1 MPRPGRG
8 INEYRG
14 AAGKKSWVARL
25 IRAKTRW
32 AGYKS
37 NMAAATDTRTAPDA
51 VETATMRRV
60 AWRIVP
66 FLMLCYFV
74 SFVDRVN
81 AGFAA
86 LDMNKDLH
94 LSPAAFGL
102 GGGLFFV
109 SYFIFEV
116 PSNLA
121 LERVGAR
128 RWIARIMVSWGIV
141 AAAMALIVGPYS
153 YYLVRLLLGTAEA
166 GFFPG
171 VMLYITYWFPA
182 VHRARIISWFM
193 VAVPISAFLGSP
205 ISAALLGTDGWLGL
219 RGWQWMFIIEGVPAV
234 LLGLACMFVLDDRPT
249 TARWLDP
256 AQRDWLTARLAAENA
271 AARPV
276 TQQSLWRVLANGRVL
291 ALAVVLAGTTAN
303 SSGIQLWSPQMLK
316 SFGLTNMQTGLANA
330 IPFAIASVA
339 MIWWGRRSDRLHE
352 RVWHTVLPL
361 ALIAVALAAALVFQ
375 SLAGTI
381 AILTLAVIGIYACKG
396 PVWAVST
403 EWLAAGVAAAGLA
416 QINAL
421 SNLAGFG
428 TIYVVGVIKSA
439 TGSFALAMLPL
450 MALAAVSAVTMW
462 ALGRR
467 R

>member
-1 MPRPGRG
+1 
-8 INEYRG
+8 
-14 AAGKKSWVARL
+14 
-25 IRAKTRW
+25 
-32 AGYKS
+32 
-37 NMAAATDTRTAPDA
+37 MAATTDTATAPDA
-51 VETATMRRV
+51 LEAATMRRV

-66 FLMLCYFV
+66 FLMLCYFI

-94 LSPAAFGL
+94 LSPAVFGL

-153 YYLVRLLLGTAEA
+153 YYFVRLLLGAAEA

-182 VHRARIISWFM
+182 AYRARIIGWFM

-205 ISAALLGTDGWLGL
+205 LSAALLGTDGWLGL
-219 RGWQWMFIIEGVPAV
+219 RGWQWMFVLEGVPAV
-234 LLGLACMFVLDDRPT
+234 LLGLACLFYLDDRPHG
-249 TARWLDP
+249 AKWLDP
-256 AQRDWLTARLAAENA
+256 AQRDWLMSRLATENA

-276 TQQSLWRVLANGRVL
+276 PPQSLWRVLTNGRVL
-291 ALAVVLAGTTAN
+291 ALALVLAGTTAN
-303 SSGIQLWSPQMLK
+303 SSGLQLWSPQMIK
-316 SFGLTNMQTGLANA
+316 AFGLSNMQTGLVNA

-361 ALIAVALAAALVFQ
+361 ALIAIGLAGALVFH
-375 SLAGTI
+375 SLVATI
-381 AILTLAVIGIYACKG
+381 VILSLAVIGIYACKG

-428 TIYVVGVIKSA
+428 TIYVVGVIKGA
-439 TGSFALAMLPL
+439 TGNFSLAMLPL
-450 MALAAVSAVTMW
+450 MALAAVSAATMW
-462 ALGRR
+462 WIGRDAR

>member
-1 MPRPGRG
+1 M
-8 INEYRG
+8 IATNE
-14 AAGKKSWVARL
+14 S
-25 IRAKTRW
+25 TT
-32 AGYKS
+32 
-37 NMAAATDTRTAPDA
+37 TDAIEA
-51 VETATMRRV
+51 ATMRRV

-66 FLMLCYFV
+66 FLMACYFI

-94 LSPAAFGL
+94 LSPAVFGL
-102 GGGLFFV
+102 GGGLLFV

-121 LERVGAR
+121 MERVGAR
-128 RWIARIMVSWGIV
+128 RWIARIMASWGIV

-153 YYLVRLLLGTAEA
+153 YYLVRLLLGAAEA

-182 VHRARIISWFM
+182 VYRARIISWFM

-219 RGWQWMFIIEGVPAV
+219 RGWQWMFILEGVPAM
-234 LLGLACMFVLDDRPT
+234 LLGIACLFVLKDRPRD
-249 TARWLDP
+249 AAWLDP
-256 AQRDWLTARLAAENA
+256 AQRDWLQARLVAENA

-276 TQQSLWRVLANGRVL
+276 KPQSLWRVLSNGRVL
-291 ALAVVLAGTTAN
+291 ALALVLAGTTAN

-316 SFGLTNMQTGLANA
+316 AFGLTNMQTGLVNA
-330 IPFAIASVA
+330 IPFAIASLA

-361 ALIAVALAAALVFQ
+361 ALIAVGLAGALVFQ
-375 SLAGTI
+375 SLAGTV
-381 AILTLAVIGIYACKG
+381 AILTVAVTGIYACKG

-403 EWLAAGVAAAGLA
+403 EWLAAGAAAAGLA

-428 TIYVVGVIKSA
+428 TIYVVGVVKGA
-439 TGSFALAMLPL
+439 TGSFSLAMLPL
-450 MALAAVSAVTMW
+450 MALAAAAAITMW
-462 ALGRR
+462 LLGRR

>member
-1 MPRPGRG
+1 M
-8 INEYRG
+8 
-14 AAGKKSWVARL
+14 
-25 IRAKTRW
+25 T
-32 AGYKS
+32 
-37 NMAAATDTRTAPDA
+37 AAANNFAATDA
-51 VETATMRRV
+51 VETSTMRRV
-60 AWRIVP
+60 AWRLVP

-86 LDMNKDLH
+86 LEMNKDLH
-94 LSPAAFGL
+94 LTPAVFGL

-128 RWIARIMVSWGIV
+128 RWIARIMVSWGVV
-141 AAAMALIVGPYS
+141 AAAMALIQGAHSFYA
-153 YYLVRLLLGTAEA
+153 LRLLLGAAEA

-182 VHRARIISWFM
+182 AYRARIIGWFM

-219 RGWQWMFIIEGVPAV
+219 RGWQWMYILEGAPAV
-234 LLGLACMFVLDDRPT
+234 LLGLACLYWLPERP
-249 TARWLDP
+249 
-256 AQRDWLTARLAAENA
+256 RDAGWLTAGQQNWLTSRLAAENA

-276 TQQSLWRVLANGRVL
+276 AHQSLWRVLSNGRVL
-291 ALAVVLAGTTAN
+291 ALALVLAGTTAN
-303 SSGIQLWSPQMLK
+303 SSGLQLWAPQMIK
-316 SFGLTNMQTGLANA
+316 AFGLTNMQTGLVNA
-330 IPFAIASVA
+330 IPFAIASVV

-361 ALIAVALAAALVFQ
+361 ALIAISLAAILAFH
-375 SLAGTI
+375 SLTATVI
-381 AILTLAVIGIYACKG
+381 VLTLAVTGIYACKG

-403 EWLAAGVAAAGLA
+403 EWVAASVAAAGLA

-428 TIYVVGVIKSA
+428 TIYVVGVVKGE
-439 TGSFALAMLPL
+439 TGSFSLGMLPL
-450 MALAAVSAVTMW
+450 MALAVASAITMAV
-462 ALGRR
+462 LGRR